1 MTLQAAQAI
10 GMMPPAQPAR
20 PWRCRQRC
28 LGVIEAGHGAMVGC
42 FLMVYDG
49 LDGCH
54 VLVFFFRM
62 ILSNGSKMRD
72 QNLEIDISPG
82 IWTDWHKELLILC
95 VGLVPHYRA
104 IPSWQTNCCL
114 VFMSFSFYVWIWD
127 CQRTPTKALVCEG
140 DQISSETRIFMAK
153 QNYFIPDT
161 LDKTS
166 KTFLE
171 TRWKTMNF
179 PALEFEAL
187 QLTGAG
193 TIPSIFSSG
202 WWLMLRLVCDGA
214 LNCHSKL
221 DKMWRHPDFDS
232 VETSGME
239 GRMTSG
245 IRGKISLYI
254 YINT

>member
-1 MTLQAAQAI
+1 
-10 GMMPPAQPAR
+10 
-20 PWRCRQRC
+20 
-28 LGVIEAGHGAMVGC
+28 
-42 FLMVYDG
+42 
-49 LDGCH
+49 
-54 VLVFFFRM
+54 
-62 ILSNGSKMRD
+62 
-72 QNLEIDISPG
+72 
-82 IWTDWHKELLILC
+82 
-95 VGLVPHYRA
+95 
-104 IPSWQTNCCL
+104 
-114 VFMSFSFYVWIWD
+114 
-127 CQRTPTKALVCEG
+127 
-140 DQISSETRIFMAK
+140 MAK

>member
-1 MTLQAAQAI
+1 
-10 GMMPPAQPAR
+10 
-20 PWRCRQRC
+20 
-28 LGVIEAGHGAMVGC
+28 
-42 FLMVYDG
+42 
-49 LDGCH
+49 
-54 VLVFFFRM
+54 
-62 ILSNGSKMRD
+62 
-72 QNLEIDISPG
+72 
-82 IWTDWHKELLILC
+82 
-95 VGLVPHYRA
+95 
-104 IPSWQTNCCL
+104 
-114 VFMSFSFYVWIWD
+114 
-127 CQRTPTKALVCEG
+127 
-140 DQISSETRIFMAK
+140 MAK

-202 WWLMLRLVCDGA
+202 WWLMLLLVCDGA
-214 LNCHSKL
+214 LNRHSKL
-221 DKMWRHPDFDS
+221 DKMRRHPDFDS

-254 YINT
+254 YINSYI